1 MVDRLIS
8 DKYTAWK
15 QECEDRFQQLKK
27 NEEELNRIFINIYGL
42 QDELTPDVADKDIT
56 VHRVFDSK
64 DDVPETMKGSNY
76 IRTMRDEIVSLLSYI
91 VGCIL
96 GRYSPYVDGL
106 LFAGGE
112 WDDAQIR
119 ARIEAGAKACDF
131 ADPSLGLFYPDGD
144 GIVPITDEAYFP
156 DDIAERTVEFI
167 RKVYGAE
174 TLEEN
179 LAFVASALGGR
190 GETPREVIRN
200 YYLNDFYADHL
211 KTYQKR
217 PIYWLCDSG
226 KAGAFRALFYLH
238 RYDRDTVGR
247 IRMDYVHELQ
257 DRLRV
262 QLDDARRAQESG
274 EGRAK
279 AQAGK
284 RAQKLE
290 KQLIELGQ
298 YEEQVHHLADMRIPL
313 DLDDGVKV
321 NYAKLGAILGKIK

>member
-1 MVDRLIS
+1 MSRLIS
-8 DKYTAWK
+8 DKYREYQQTC
-15 QECEDRFQQLKK
+15 QNRFDTLKA
-27 NEEELNRIFINIYGL
+27 NEEELNRIFIDIYGL
-42 QDELTPDVADKDIT
+42 QEELTPDVADKDVT
-56 VHRVFDSK
+56 VYRIIDEPSDEERKMRYVLS
-64 DDVPETMKGSNY
+64 
-76 IRTMRDEIVSLLSYI
+76 MRDEIVSLLSYI

-96 GRYSPYVDGL
+96 GRYSPYVEGL
-106 LFAGGE
+106 LFAGGK

-119 ARIEAGAKACDF
+119 ARIEEGAKGCDF

-144 GIVPITDEAYFP
+144 GIVPITDEAYFS

-167 RKVYGAE
+167 RKVYGEE

-262 QLDDARRAQESG
+262 QLDDARRAQESS

-279 AQAGK
+279 MQAGK

>member
-1 MVDRLIS
+1 MRYVLS
-8 DKYTAWK
+8 
-15 QECEDRFQQLKK
+15 
-27 NEEELNRIFINIYGL
+27 
-42 QDELTPDVADKDIT
+42 
-56 VHRVFDSK
+56 
-64 DDVPETMKGSNY
+64 
-76 IRTMRDEIVSLLSYI
+76 MRDEIVSLLSYI

-96 GRYSPYVDGL
+96 GRYSPYVEGL

-112 WDDAQIR
+112 WDDAQIH
-119 ARIEAGAKACDF
+119 ARIEEGAKGCDF

-167 RKVYGAE
+167 RKVYGEE

-279 AQAGK
+279 MQAGK

>member
-1 MVDRLIS
+1 MRGQGGVAAGIARFFIS
-8 DKYTAWK
+8 
-15 QECEDRFQQLKK
+15 
-27 NEEELNRIFINIYGL
+27 
-42 QDELTPDVADKDIT
+42 
-56 VHRVFDSK
+56 
-64 DDVPETMKGSNY
+64 
-76 IRTMRDEIVSLLSYI
+76 MRDEIVSLLSYI

-96 GRYSPYVDGL
+96 GRYSPYVEGL

-119 ARIEAGAKACDF
+119 ARIEEGAKGCDF
-131 ADPSLGLFYPDGD
+131 ADPSLELFYPDGD
-144 GIVPITDEAYFP
+144 GIVPITDEAYFS

-167 RKVYGAE
+167 RKVYGEE

-179 LAFVASALGGR
+179 LAFVASALGGK